1 MISYRAV
8 KDAILPLSTPIEG
21 RDGKLMH
28 EVFVPKGTSV
38 VISILAS
45 NRNRALWGPAA
56 DEWKPERWLK
66 PLPKTVENANIP
78 GVYSNMWVIRP
89 VFSMAYSNALSSSR
103 MTFVGGGRSCM

>member
-1 MISYRAV
+1 MEPTSYPCAEQLTHITHRAV

-45 NRNRALWGPAA
+45 NRNRALWGPDA
-56 DEWKPERWLK
+56 DEWKPERWLS
-66 PLPKTVENANIP
+66 PLPEAVTRAKTP
-78 GVYSNMWVIRP
+78 GVYSNLYVI
-89 VFSMAYSNALSSSR
+89 VSAL
-103 MTFVGGGRSCM
+103 